1 MNKSKGFE
9 KTKLSATIAIMLA
22 PMLTSMPALAVIP
35 EGTTYQPS
43 STAVG
48 TASVAPGSRDT
59 ALGAGAE
66 AGNGVTRHDGATA
79 VGADAKAV
87 LDFSTAV
94 GSSATASGVSS
105 TALGSGAQALDNGAT
120 ALGTSATASL
130 NSTAVGN
137 GASSSMGGTALGQS
151 SSAAVQAT
159 ALGSGALANGQSS
172 LAVGNGSK
180 ANNSQDVAI
189 GSFSSA
195 TGGLAL
201 GTSATAQGGVALGNN
216 STTTNGGVALGTGAS
231 TNGGV
236 AIWGTAT
243 GQGAIAIIGT
253 ATNDNAV
260 SIGANSQVSTAGS
273 IGIGDSSNVQGANS
287 VAIGSQS
294 KAGGDGIDNATAL
307 GQYARAN
314 GKNSTALGQQ
324 AYATA
329 DNSVALGA
337 GSVASS
343 TGVAVNSMTVRGNAY
358 SLAGGNTMAGTVSV
372 GGPMQTRQITNVAP
386 GQISATSTDA
396 VNGSQANAIV
406 QAVNGITAGGGTLP
420 YVKFKSTLPD
430 AAALGTDSSA
440 VGPAAGAYGPNSSSF
455 GAQAL
460 SFGTGSTAL
469 GANAIAGPDN
479 TTALGFG
486 AQATELNSVAL
497 GANSTTQAVIANP
510 GMTIR
515 GDSYSWAGGTPA
527 GAVSVGAPGA
537 ERQIQ
542 NVAAGSR
549 DTDAVNMGQFKSL
562 ASAVEGI
569 QEGGGAAY
577 DDKYVQFNSTLPK
590 AEATGQ
596 DSSAVGPNA
605 IASGNGSSSFGAQ
618 AQATADNTLALGK
631 GAQASVANSVALG
644 AGSTTDTFTG
654 NAGTVIRGNAYSYE
668 GTAPT
673 GVVSVGA
680 PGAER
685 VVSNVA
691 AGVKS
696 TDAVNLSQ
704 LQAVQQAVEGLN
716 VTGGGGSGPITNVTN
731 VYNSTVNKAP
741 FFNANS
747 TGEDSKAVGAESVA
761 VGGNA
766 VATGAN
772 SVSIGSNSSTTGASA
787 VSLGYGAN
795 ATGVN
800 SVALGASTTASRSN
814 EVNVGN
820 RTVGGVSD
828 AVYNDQA
835 VNLGQAR
842 QMAGDTLSQANN
854 YTDARSQQTLNLANN
869 YTDAKIAGLRREMN
883 AGDAMSM
890 AAGSLE
896 YGPKGYGVQAAVVN
910 GQPALAWG
918 KRWASAN
925 SEGVYYNFKVAG
937 ARKTVGVSAGIAW

>member
-1 MNKSKGFE
+1 
-9 KTKLSATIAIMLA
+9 
-22 PMLTSMPALAVIP
+22 
-35 EGTTYQPS
+35 
-43 STAVG
+43 
-48 TASVAPGSRDT
+48 
-59 ALGAGAE
+59 
-66 AGNGVTRHDGATA
+66 
-79 VGADAKAV
+79 
-87 LDFSTAV
+87 
-94 GSSATASGVSS
+94 
-105 TALGSGAQALDNGAT
+105 
-120 ALGTSATASL
+120 
-130 NSTAVGN
+130 
-137 GASSSMGGTALGQS
+137 MGGTALGQS
-151 SSAAVQAT
+151 SSAAWQAT
-159 ALGSGALANGQSS
+159 ALGDSAKATGQSS
-172 LAVGNGSK
+172 LAVGSGAK
-180 ANNSQDVAI
+180 ANNLQDVAI
-189 GSFSSA
+189 GTSATA

-201 GTSATAQGGVALGNN
+201 GTSATAAGGLALGNN
-216 STTTNGGVALGTGAS
+216 SSATNGVAINGTTNGGVAIS
-231 TNGGV
+231 
-236 AIWGTAT
+236 GTAN
-243 GQGAIAIIGT
+243 GQGAVSIYGA

-260 SIGANSQVSTAGS
+260 AIGFNSQVSTAGS
-273 IGIGDSSNVQGANS
+273 IGIGDSSTVQGANS

-294 KAGGDGIDNATAL
+294 KAGGDGVDNATAV
-307 GQYARAN
+307 GQYARAV
-314 GKNSTALGQQ
+314 GKNSTALGQL

-343 TGVAVNSMTVRGNAY
+343 TGVAVNSMTVRGTPY
-358 SLAGGNTMAGTVSV
+358 SVAGGNTMAGTVSV

-430 AAALGTDSSA
+430 AAALGTDSSS
-440 VGPAAGAYGPNSSSF
+440 VGPASGAYGPNSSSF

-460 SFGTGSTAL
+460 SFGNGSTAL
-469 GANAIAGPDN
+469 GANAIAGPDG
-479 TTALGFG
+479 TTAVGFG
-486 AQATELNSVAL
+486 AQATELNSVAV

-515 GDSYSWAGGTPA
+515 GDTYTWAGGTPA
-527 GAVSVGAPGA
+527 GAFSVGAPGA

-549 DTDAVNMGQFKSL
+549 DTDAVNMGQYKAL
-562 ASAVEGI
+562 ASAIEGI
-569 QEGGGAAY
+569 QEGGGGAAY

-605 IASGNGSSSFGAQ
+605 ISSGNGSSSFGAQ

-668 GTAPT
+668 GAAPV

-680 PGAER
+680 PGQER
-685 VVSNVA
+685 VISNVA
-691 AGVKS
+691 AGTKG
-696 TDAVNLSQ
+696 TDAVNFSQ
-704 LQAVQQAVEGLN
+704 LQAVQQSVENLN
-716 VTGGGGSGPITNVTN
+716 VSGGGSGPITNVTN
-731 VYNSTVNKAP
+731 VYNSVVNKAP

-747 TGEDSKAVGAESVA
+747 TGEDSKATGAESVA

-766 VATGAN
+766 VATAAN

-787 VSLGYGAN
+787 VALGYGAS
-795 ATGVN
+795 ATGNN
-800 SVALGASTTASRSN
+800 SVALGANTTASRSN

-842 QMAGDTLSQANN
+842 QMAGDTLSQANS
-854 YTDARSQQTLNLANN
+854 YTDARSQQTLNMANS
-869 YTDAKIAGLRREMN
+869 YTDARINGLKKEMN

-890 AAGSLE
+890 AAGSLV
-896 YGPKGYGVQAAVVN
+896 YGEKGYGVAAAVVN
-910 GQPALAWG
+910 GQPALSWG
-918 KRWASAN
+918 KRWASKTAP
-925 SEGVYYNFKVAG
+925 GVYYSFKVAG
-937 ARKTVGVSAGIAW
+937 ARKTVGASIAMGW